1 MSLKNQRKSGEFMQ
15 LKDNDV
21 ILEIENLVKHFT
33 LKQKYSDSNS
43 KILKAVNNVS
53 FSLKKGETLGIVGE
67 SGCGKSTTGR
77 SILKLV
83 PIKSGE
89 IIFMNKDI
97 ASLSSKE
104 MQKIRANMQMIFQDP
119 FSSLNPRLT
128 IGSAIA
134 EPLKRHKLFSGNDLK
149 EKVNELL
156 VRVGL
161 LPEHSKRYPHEFSGG
176 QRQRI
181 CIARALGPKPA
192 LIVADEAVSA
202 LDVTIQ
208 AQIINLMMDLQ
219 DEFDISF
226 LFISHDMAVVE
237 RMSHN
242 VAVMYL
248 GRIVEI
254 GSRSQVF
261 ENPSHPYTQK
271 LLNAVPVAD
280 PNFTRKSVE
289 ILNEEVLSPVKP
301 VGYLTPPVKMK
312 EIENGHLVS
321 LN

>member
-1 MSLKNQRKSGEFMQ
+1 MSNRL
-15 LKDNDV
+15 
-21 ILEIENLVKHFT
+21 LEVKNLVTHFNIT
-33 LKQKYSDSNS
+33 NG
-43 KILKAVNNVS
+43 IFGRTTGVVHAVDYVS
-53 FSLKKGETLGIVGE
+53 FVLNRAETLSIVGE

-77 SILKLV
+77 SILKLI
-83 PIKSGE
+83 PMKSGK
-89 IIFMNKDI
+89 IIFMNEDTS
-97 ASLSSKE
+97 SLSSTE
-104 MQKIRANMQMIFQDP
+104 MQKMRVNMQMIFQDP

-134 EPLKRHKLFSGNDLK
+134 EPLKRHKLFSGKDLK
-149 EKVNELL
+149 DKVNELL

-161 LPEHSKRYPHEFSGG
+161 LPENANRYPHEFSGG

-219 DEFDISF
+219 DEFEISF

-237 RMSHN
+237 RISHK

-254 GSRSQVF
+254 GSRIQVF
-261 ENPSHPYTQK
+261 ENPSHPYTNK

-280 PNFTRKSVE
+280 PNVVRKSVGL
-289 ILNEEVLSPVKP
+289 LNDEVPSPIKP
-301 VGYLTPPVKMK
+301 VGYKTQPVKMK
-312 EIENGHLVS
+312 EIEAGHFVS